1 MIRAFLLLSLIVSS
15 SVLAEEANDDKPQ
28 GLQDR
33 ESRTGYTERKS
44 PPFGGRDSPA
54 GEIAEADTIKDPALR
69 FPQFDN
75 EFDTWTSWKKRM
87 NEENGLRFSMH
98 YSTMYQKVSDE
109 LPGTDDDAFG
119 GVFRGTVQWALLNK
133 GQGNEGNLN
142 LMIDHRHAFSDTA
155 PAGLAG
161 SAGYIGVT
169 SLFYTDTDWTVIN
182 LNWQQSLND
191 GNSGFIVGRYDPNDY
206 MNVLGY
212 VNPWTIF
219 SNLESSLD
227 VSVALPDSSWGIG
240 AGHWFNDNWYVLG
253 GINDANGLGS
263 DDLEWFDGGSEF
275 FKYAHLG
282 WSPSKDERYF
292 KNIHVLVWD
301 VDERE
306 DAGVPEAN
314 GVSIAMNWTWNNEW
328 MPFARIGFSDGDAPI
343 YNDSVT
349 VGLIKKYLYR
359 SDLYGFSFTW
369 GESPVDTLPDQKK
382 LEAFWR
388 FQFSET
394 LAITPSIQYLKD
406 PALNPDEDS
415 VWIFG
420 LRTRLAL

>member
-1 MIRAFLLLSLIVSS
+1 MKYLLLVFALVSAA
-15 SVLAEEANDDKPQ
+15 VFAAEEPSQKTR
-28 GLQDR
+28 GLSER
-33 ESRTGYTERKS
+33 EARSYSEQT
-44 PPFGGRDSPA
+44 PPFGGRNSPA
-54 GEIAEADTIKDPALR
+54 GEIAESDNEKDPALR
-69 FPQFDN
+69 FPAFDD
-75 EFDTWTSWKKRM
+75 EFDAIINWKTRQ
-87 NEENGLRFSMH
+87 NEERGMRFSVH
-98 YSTMYQKVSDE
+98 YSTMYQNVSDE
-109 LPGTDDDAFG
+109 LPGTDGDASG
-119 GVFRGTVQWALLNK
+119 GVLRGTMQWALANR
-133 GQGNEGNLN
+133 GQANEGSLN
-142 LMIDHRHAFSDTA
+142 IMIDHRHAFGDTP

-169 SLFYTDTDWTVIN
+169 SLFYSDTDWDVIN
-182 LNWQQSLND
+182 LNWQQTMNE
-191 GNSGFIVGRYDPNDY
+191 GRTGFIIGRYDPNDY

-227 VSVALPDSSWGIG
+227 TSIALPDSSWGVG
-240 AGHWFNDNWYVLG
+240 AGHWITDSVYVLG
-253 GINDANGLGS
+253 GINDANGVGS

-282 WSPSKDERYF
+282 WSPSRNDRYF
-292 KNIHVLVWD
+292 KNIHILVWD

-306 DAGVPEAN
+306 DAGVSDAH
-314 GVSIAMNWTWNNEW
+314 GVSIAMNWTFKDRF
-328 MPFARIGFSDGDAPI
+328 MPFLRIGHSSGDAPI

-349 VGLIKKYLYR
+349 LGFIWKYMYR
-359 SDLYGFSFTW
+359 SDLFGIAATW
-369 GESPVDTLPDQKK
+369 GDPPSDALPEQKSV
-382 LEAFWR
+382 EAFWR

-394 LAITPSIQYLKD
+394 LAITPSFQYLQD